1 MKTTEDFTRYC
12 LADWYNY
19 SSQFVPIILKIRETT
34 LLKVGSTTFKPIP
47 YTVLPCYIAAEMAY
61 LAADMIVKGCY

>member
-12 LADWYNY
+12 LIDWDNY
-19 SSQFVPIILKIRETT
+19 SRQFIPILLKIRQ
-34 LLKVGSTTFKPIP
+34 TTFKPIP
-47 YTVLPCYIAAEMAY
+47 HTMLPGYIAADMAY